1 MAKADKDTKTKDN
14 YRPMFPINKLT
25 QLNAKKCQKKKPTTS
40 QLSVCDA

>member
-25 QLNAKKCQKKKPTTS
+25 QRNVKKKNP
-40 QLSVCDA
+40 LHHNLVFVMPE